1 MGTAD
6 IVRAWKDPVYRATL
20 GARELAQLPSNPAGL
35 VNLTD
40 DQLRA
45 ASGIG
50 MAVVTT
56 FRTCTE
62 FTFRRFQ
69 CCPK

>member
-1 MGTAD
+1 MAGKD
-6 IVRAWKDPVYRATL
+6 IIRAWKDPVYRATL
-20 GARELAQLPSNPAGL
+20 GARELAQLPPNPAGL

-45 ASGIG
+45 ATGFG

-69 CCPK
+69 CCK